1 MQRRHRVLPF
11 VVIGLLLPGLS
22 LAAPVPG
29 ACGACELGTPCPEMR
44 APEPAPEAASCC
56 SGDDE
61 MPAADEPATAMCD
74 CGRDAPPAVAA
85 PLSSNEAAAAVQ
97 EVVSGGSEGLHLAAP
112 VARVERPPAPPPTI
126 FLRDCAFL
134 I

>member
-29 ACGACELGTPCPEMR
+29 ACGTCELGTPCPEMR
-44 APEPAPEAASCC
+44 TPEPAPEAVSCC
-56 SGDDE
+56 SGDAE
-61 MPAADEPATAMCD
+61 MPAADEPATGICD

-85 PLSSNEAAAAVQ
+85 PPSSVEAAASVD
-97 EVVSGGSEGLHLAAP
+97 EVERDASDGLLLSAP
-112 VARVERPPAPPPTI
+112 VARIERPPAPPPTI